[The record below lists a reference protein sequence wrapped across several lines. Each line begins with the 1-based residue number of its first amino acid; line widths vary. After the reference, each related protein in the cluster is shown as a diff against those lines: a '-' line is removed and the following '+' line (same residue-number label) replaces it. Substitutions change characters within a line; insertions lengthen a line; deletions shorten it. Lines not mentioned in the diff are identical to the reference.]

1 MPSLFLFGRT
11 PAPTHDTAPCRKTPM
26 PTHGRNRPD
35 HTGPMRMAYETN
47 RKIVLATQTI
57 CAICGKPVDKTLKS
71 PHPMSPTVDHII
83 PVTRGGHPSD
93 LDNLQLAHRACN
105 LAKGTNI
112 GATGDRTPPA
122 TAPRSKNTFDW
133 KNY

>member
-1 MPSLFLFGRT
+1 
-11 PAPTHDTAPCRKTPM
+11 
-26 PTHGRNRPD
+26 
-35 HTGPMRMAYETN
+35 MRMAYETN

-112 GATGDRTPPA
+112 GVTADHMPQA
-122 TAPRSKNTFDW
+122 TAPRSRNTFDW
-133 KNY
+133 RTY